1 MIVVVNDETRVAMGK
16 LRVKIVSCVGGGT
29 PARVVAAL
37 AALTVVLLTA
47 VWGVASAAPEVPTSD
62 AQSVAFLGVRFI
74 NDKEAMEPTTDAER
88 ARIKKIEQI
97 FRTQLED
104 SGRYRFVTVPSAVEA
119 KIAAG
124 QPIGECG
131 GCEVE
136 FGKELDAELIAWITV
151 QKVSNLILNINV
163 YMADV
168 ATEKMTFV
176 RSVDIRGNTDESWTR
191 GLNYLL
197 KNYLLS

>member
-1 MIVVVNDETRVAMGK
+1 MSLCASWSWRTTLSVCCR
-16 LRVKIVSCVGGGT
+16 R
-29 PARVVAAL
+29 
-37 AALTVVLLTA
+37 LTVVLLA
-47 VWGVASAAPEVPTSD
+47 AGVACVAAAAPSPTTD
-62 AQSVAFLGVRFI
+62 PQSVAFLGVRFI
-74 NDKEAMEPTTDAER
+74 NDNEGLEPTTDAER

-97 FRTQLED
+97 FKAKLEG
-104 SGRYRFVTVPSAVEA
+104 SGRYRFVTVPSAIEA

-124 QPIGECG
+124 QPIGGCG

-136 FGKELDAELIAWITV
+136 FGKELGAELIAWITV
-151 QKVSNLILNINV
+151 QKVSNLILNMNV